1 MMVAIGWGLEDCGD
15 YLQTMRDR
23 YPRYNLAFA
32 GKRRVL
38 VILIVFSP
46 CEVCNALVGL
56 IWILLQRLC

>member
-38 VILIVFSP
+38 VILVNLSF
-46 CEVCNALVGL
+46 A
-56 IWILLQRLC
+56 RFATR